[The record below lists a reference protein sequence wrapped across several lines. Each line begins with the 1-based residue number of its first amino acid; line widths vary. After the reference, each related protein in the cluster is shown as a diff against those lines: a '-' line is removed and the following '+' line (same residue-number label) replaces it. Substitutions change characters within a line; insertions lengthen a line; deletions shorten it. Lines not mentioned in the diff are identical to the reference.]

1 MENPLAYLICRV
13 YYANVVSG
21 MDEAKKTKMMMDL
34 FVAEF
39 SASREDL
46 TPFNDQISAFFSNRI
61 IPVLKTLP
69 ASYGKTPEF
78 SSHMKQMLDL
88 KDVYKIFE
96 RC

>member
-1 MENPLAYLICRV
+1 
-13 YYANVVSG
+13 
-21 MDEAKKTKMMMDL
+21 MDL

-96 RC
+96 RCWPNDQNQFAVCFYQLALTRILYF